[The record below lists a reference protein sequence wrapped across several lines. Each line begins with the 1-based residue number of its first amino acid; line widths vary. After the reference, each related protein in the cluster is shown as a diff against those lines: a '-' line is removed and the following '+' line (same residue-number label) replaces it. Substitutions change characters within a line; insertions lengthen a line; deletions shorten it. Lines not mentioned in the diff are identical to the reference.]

1 MGGRF
6 EQGYQAHFRVNRHT
20 FTAYSRSSSFA
31 LIVVFSST
39 MVAANHP
46 LFYALIGICIL
57 LTNIPVHVYSFQQS
71 IISTKTHR
79 ATTRPT
85 TTNLFSTAIQPSST
99 STIGT
104 VGSGYISILLA
115 KLAAHRNHG
124 KSWIIC
130 PAADMEVRSWC
141 CSLKRFS
148 VH

>member
-1 MGGRF
+1 MKSTNSNKEGSN
-6 EQGYQAHFRVNRHT
+6 QTKVIL
-20 FTAYSRSSSFA
+20 
-31 LIVVFSST
+31 LI
-39 MVAANHP
+39 
-46 LFYALIGICIL
+46 ICIL
-57 LTNIPVHVYSFQQS
+57 LINSPFHVYSFQQS
-71 IISTKTHR
+71 IISTKTQR

-130 PAADMEVRSWC
+130 PAADMEVRSWG
-141 CSLKRFS
+141 
-148 VH
+148 VV